1 VPGGKQN
8 YLKRGHRAF
17 LLKKAELLKLI
28 EIGVDQAGEKRTV
41 PAASLH
47 SGVSG
52 W

>member
-17 LLKKAELLKLI
+17 LLKKAELLKLV
-28 EIGVDQAGEKRTV
+28 EIVVDQAGEKRTV
-41 PAASLH
+41 PATSLH
-47 SGVSG
+47 SRVGG